1 MCKSPSAGWVEGA
14 CEVSDIV
21 RFAGPLQSM
30 VIEEGYDPIGWVAL
44 TGGAAQAVAA
54 HELAQRLEF
63 GKRRGFGS
71 VKVAA
76 RIGDTRWQTSLFPQ
90 KASGGWFLPIKKPVR
105 LAEELDFGDTVEGEL
120 ELL

>member
-1 MCKSPSAGWVEGA
+1 
-14 CEVSDIV
+14 VSDTV

-30 VIEEGYDPIGWVAL
+30 LIEEGYDPIGWVAL
-44 TGGAAQAVAA
+44 SGEAADAVAA
-54 HELAQRLEF
+54 HELARRMEL

-76 RIGDTRWQTSLFPQ
+76 RIGDSCWQTSLFPQ
-90 KASGGWFLPIKKPVR
+90 KSGGWFLPVKKPVR
-105 LAEELDFGDTVEGEL
+105 LAQGLEFGDHVEGEL